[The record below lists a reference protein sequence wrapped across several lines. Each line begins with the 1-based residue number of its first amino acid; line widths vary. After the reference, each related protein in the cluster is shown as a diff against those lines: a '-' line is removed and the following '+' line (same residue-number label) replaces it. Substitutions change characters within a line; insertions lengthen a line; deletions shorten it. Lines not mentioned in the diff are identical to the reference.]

1 MVIQLRCRA
10 RPPPR
15 LAWWV
20 FQGALGRRRAV
31 TAALILNIVQ
41 ELASLKPPL
50 QYGQRSIQDSSCMKF
65 KISATLKGP
74 GGVPGAGFE
83 KLLDHTG
90 VPKLRVWVCRYGMKA
105 NATRGQ
111 NSAWSFA
118 DARAAFSKLRESAG
132 SLESR
137 IWADSGVFDKY

>member
-1 MVIQLRCRA
+1 MHWASEASNEREGL
-10 RPPPR
+10 
-15 LAWWV
+15 
-20 FQGALGRRRAV
+20 
-31 TAALILNIVQ
+31 AALTRQNGVVVR
-41 ELASLKPPL
+41 
-50 QYGQRSIQDSSCMKF
+50 YD
-65 KISATLKGP
+65 TLK
-74 GGVPGAGFE
+74 

-111 NSAWSFA
+111 NSARSSA

-137 IWADSGVFDKY
+137 IWADSGPSDEY

>member
-1 MVIQLRCRA
+1 
-10 RPPPR
+10 
-15 LAWWV
+15 
-20 FQGALGRRRAV
+20 
-31 TAALILNIVQ
+31 
-41 ELASLKPPL
+41 
-50 QYGQRSIQDSSCMKF
+50 MKF
-65 KISATLKGP
+65 EISATLKGP

-83 KLLDHTG
+83 KFLDHTG

-111 NSAWSFA
+111 NSARSFA

-137 IWADSGVFDKY
+137 IWADSGPFDKY